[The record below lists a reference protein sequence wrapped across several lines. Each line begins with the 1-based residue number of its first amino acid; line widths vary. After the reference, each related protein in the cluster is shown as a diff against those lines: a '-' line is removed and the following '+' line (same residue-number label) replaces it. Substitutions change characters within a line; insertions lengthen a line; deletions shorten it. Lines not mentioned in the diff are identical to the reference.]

1 MWCSIIPRHPGSSVS
16 LVDWFDCDA
25 ASCGN
30 EVATLRCGALSVA
43 EHSGHAVLFLIRFD
57 CNAASSRKRVATRAS
72 GVPSVE
78 RRLRHFV
85 FGAGADSFGVLLSRE
100 HAATCNHRILELAK
114 QRISCLSNVESFG
127 CNG

>member
-43 EHSGHAVLFLIRFD
+43 EHSGHAVLFLIRLIEMIH
-57 CNAASSRKRVATRAS
+57 CQVNVWQHALVVSHLSK
-72 GVPSVE
+72 
-78 RRLRHFV
+78 
-85 FGAGADSFGVLLSRE
+85 GA
-100 HAATCNHRILELAK
+100 
-114 QRISCLSNVESFG
+114 
-127 CNG
+127 

>member
-1 MWCSIIPRHPGSSVS
+1 MWCSIGRRTSRPFGS
-16 LVDWFDCDA
+16 
-25 ASCGN
+25 
-30 EVATLRCGALSVA
+30 
-43 EHSGHAVLFLIRFD
+43 VLDSFD
-57 CNAASSRKRVATRAS
+57 CNATSSSKRVATRAS

-85 FGAGADSFGVLLSRE
+85 FGAGAYSFGGLLSRK
-100 HAATCNHRILELAK
+100 HAATCNHRVLELAK